1 MLQKIVQMHDF
12 GSALRVQGMEG
23 AVVGIWCAHGEGQAK
38 FPDDSVRTS
47 VLQQGLA
54 PIR

>member
-1 MLQKIVQMHDF
+1 MHEF
-12 GSALRVQGMEG
+12 GLAVHVQGMEG

-38 FPDDSVRTS
+38 FPDASVRTS